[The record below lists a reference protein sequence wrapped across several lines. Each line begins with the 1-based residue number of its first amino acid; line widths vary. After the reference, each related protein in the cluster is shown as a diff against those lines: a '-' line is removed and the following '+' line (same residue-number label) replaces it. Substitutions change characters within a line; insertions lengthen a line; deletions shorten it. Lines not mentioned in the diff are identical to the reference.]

1 MPANISDFMSS
12 FTKDLARPNRFEV
25 NISIPNGLRPN
36 PGVVLTGDGIT
47 DEDVRLLT
55 LRCETAELPSRT
67 FTTAEQKFGSNPI
80 EKYPYHTIYNDLTLT
95 FIVSGDM
102 QEKRIFDKWMNKIM
116 PSINFNPQYK
126 YNNSTPNYVST
137 IRVTQFSLRKDEP
150 IYQIN
155 LYDAYP
161 ISVNQ
166 MDLDWSSDSH
176 HKLTVV
182 FAYTY
187 WEPVELVRDQLFIP
201 TVDVS

>member
-1 MPANISDFMSS
+1 MPANISEFMSS

-25 NISIPNGLRPN
+25 DISVPDGLRPSLGGLIN
-36 PGVVLTGDGIT
+36 GQDIT
-47 DEDVRLLT
+47 DEDTRLLK
-55 LRCETAELPSRT
+55 LRCETAELPSKT

-80 EKYPYHTIYNDLTLT
+80 EKYPYHTTFNDLTLT

-137 IRVTQFSLRKDEP
+137 IRVTQFGLRKDER
-150 IYQIN
+150 IYQVN

-166 MDLDWSSDSH
+166 LDLDWSSDGH

-187 WEPVELVRDQLFIP
+187 WEPVELVRDLLPLPFPI
-201 TVDVS
+201 

>member
-1 MPANISDFMSS
+1 MPANISEFMSS

-25 NISIPNGLRPN
+25 KINLPDGLRN
-36 PGVVLTGDGIT
+36 NSQGGSLTQN
-47 DEDVRLLT
+47 DERLLT

-80 EKYPYHTIYNDLTLT
+80 EKYPYHTTFNDLTLT

-116 PSINFNPQYK
+116 PSTNFNPQYK

-137 IRVTQFSLRKDEP
+137 IQVIQYNLQNEAQYVVS
-150 IYQIN
+150 

-166 MDLDWSSDSH
+166 LDLDWSSDGH

-187 WEPVELVRDQLFIP
+187 WEPGSGNL
-201 TVDVS
+201 TVSIGP